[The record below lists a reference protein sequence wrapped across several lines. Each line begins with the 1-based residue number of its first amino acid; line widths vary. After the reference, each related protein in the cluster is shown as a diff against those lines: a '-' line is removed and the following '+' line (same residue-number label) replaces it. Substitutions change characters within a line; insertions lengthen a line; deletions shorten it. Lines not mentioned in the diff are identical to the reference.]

1 MYQVETGNKEMIYYR
16 LVALWV
22 ICEAMLGG
30 IIHGLRIPVSGLVVG
45 SCAVICISLIA
56 WYQPKKGAI
65 IKATLIVAIFKMML
79 SPQAGVP
86 AYIAVFF
93 QGAIGELLFWN
104 RRYFRLSCMLLSVLA
119 LLESGLQRIL
129 VLTIIYG
136 NDLWLVVNNF
146 FNQLLKNQKPV
157 NASFWIISIYVG
169 IHGLVG
175 LTIGWIAG
183 ILPHKIKTW
192 KGSMDVYHPGESK
205 SVLSGTVRKRKRLKK
220 IMLVIWL
227 LLLLIFAQSY
237 LGPGEAWLPSNIIS
251 KILIRS
257 AIIILGWIFL
267 VGPLLKQILHSWL
280 KKKQGNWK
288 KDIEPVVKL
297 IPLTQQIV
305 ADSWAHSA
313 RQKNFARLTLFGKMV
328 LVRALGEEQSLVYIL
343 TGPIQSGKT
352 TSISIWA
359 ANHKDVHGI
368 LTPVIDNKRYFL
380 DLATGN
386 SFPMEAGVEKEDI
399 YEVGRF
405 RFSKSGFEKASRII
419 REAMQK
425 GGLLVIDEIGP
436 LELRGEGFS
445 EILKQV
451 LRERNGST
459 LLVVREGILD
469 KVVDHFKIKNAAVLK
484 DVLEM
489 EKGEGIKG

>member
-1 MYQVETGNKEMIYYR
+1 MYQVATGNKEMIYYR

-93 QGAIGELLFWN
+93 QGAMGELLFWN
-104 RRYFRLSCMLLSVLA
+104 RRYFRVSCMLLSVMA

-146 FNQLLKNQKPV
+146 FNQLLRNQKPA
-157 NASFWIISIYVG
+157 NASFWIVSIYVG

-175 LTIGWIAG
+175 LIIGWIAG
-183 ILPHKIKTW
+183 LLPHKILLW
-192 KGSMDVYHPGESK
+192 KGSLGVYHSGETK
-205 SVLSGTVRKRKRLKK
+205 LVLPNARRKRKRLKK

-227 LLLLIFAQSY
+227 MLLLIFAQSY
-237 LGPGEAWLPSNIIS
+237 LGPGEAWLPSNIVL
-251 KILIRS
+251 KILVRS
-257 AIIILGWIFL
+257 AIIVLGWIFL
-267 VGPLLKQILHSWL
+267 VGPLLKQVLHSWL
-280 KKKQGNWK
+280 KQKQGNWK

-305 ADSWAHSA
+305 ADSWVHSA
-313 RQKNFARLTLFGKMV
+313 RNKGFARLALFGKLV
-328 LVRALGEEQSLVYIL
+328 LVRAMGEEQALVYIL

-352 TSISIWA
+352 TSIKEWAKNQQNIW
-359 ANHKDVHGI
+359 GI
-368 LTPVIDNKRYFL
+368 LTPVITEKRFFL

-386 SFPMEAGVEKEDI
+386 QFPMEAGILDEDVW
-399 YEVGRF
+399 EVGRF
-405 RFSKSGFEKASRII
+405 RFSKSSFEKATAII
-419 REAMQK
+419 RESMK
-425 GGLLVIDEIGP
+425 KEGLLVFDEIGP

-445 EILKQV
+445 NILKQT
-451 LRERNGST
+451 LRERRGAT
-459 LLVVREGILD
+459 LLVVLEGVLD
-469 KVVDHFKIKNAAVLK
+469 EVLDYFKIENAVVIR

-489 EKGEGIKG
+489 EMENGE